1 MVSFKDF
8 IKKFCSHKNLFAG
21 FFLLVLYTLACGAR
35 GETVLTAAGV
45 VFTALYMLIHLFLV
59 WREIK
64 KSGMTKDS
72 PLLSG
77 LTLNFVT
84 ALAAPVAIVNDAGE
98 IVWYNK
104 AFLAAAGERG
114 TLYGKKLSESFSPS
128 LGAARLFRDVAEPI
142 PVSIRGIDYDVSCYK
157 TSSVGKGH
165 CITVWEDKTEITK
178 VKKELEMKSVM
189 VAFVVI
195 DNFSEAVQFVQ
206 DKQRTALAL
215 IGSTLDTWTAS
226 IGGILKEYDKDKFI
240 IIFEQRHFEK
250 LDESRFDI
258 LDKIREIEI
267 DNINM
272 PFTASIGVSKISGTL
287 AEKESAARSALDLAL
302 QRGGDQAVVKSETS
316 VEYYGGRSKS
326 VQKKTKVRSRVIAGE
341 LVNLMKHSGNV
352 IVMGH
357 KYADHDSIASCVA
370 VSRMAKFLGTP
381 VNIVVN
387 IHDFNLK
394 RIFESMRGQSGEYDD
409 LFIDRETAH
418 ELIRSDTLLVVC
430 DVNNPAF
437 FELPELY
444 ESASSFVII
453 DHHRKT
459 GEFINAPKIAY
470 IEPAASSVSEL
481 MCEILEQATP
491 PGTLARPEANLLFA
505 GIILDT
511 KQFTKNTG
519 VKTFGAALY
528 LRSEGASPY
537 DAAKLFSTSISDF
550 MRETVFENNI
560 HIYKNRIAISVYEK
574 EAEPKDKIAASKAA
588 DRLLTVENVCA
599 SFVLCRIDG
608 NVHISSRSDGS
619 VNVQLITEKL
629 GGGGHF
635 DAAGAQLNETTL
647 TDALKL
653 LKEAIDI
660 TLDDGTTRKTEN
672 GL

>member
-8 IKKFCSHKNLFAG
+8 LKKLCSHKSLYAG
-21 FFLLVLYTLACGAR
+21 LVLLILYALAAFARKQTLLGGLGVAFCGIYL
-35 GETVLTAAGV
+35 V
-45 VFTALYMLIHLFLV
+45 IHIIFV

-64 KSGMTKDS
+64 KGGMTKDG
-72 PLLSG
+72 PMLSG
-77 LTLNFVT
+77 LTLGFVT
-84 ALAAPVAIVNDAGE
+84 AFSSPVVIVGGGGE

-104 AFLAAAGERG
+104 AFLAIAGEKT
-114 TLYGKKLSESFSPS
+114 TLYGKKLSEYFSPS
-128 LGAARLFRDVAEPI
+128 LGAARLFRDLGEPI
-142 PVSIRGIDYDVSCYK
+142 PVSYRGINYNVSCYK
-157 TSSVGKGH
+157 TQTVGKGH
-165 CITVWEDKTEITK
+165 CITVWEDTTELCTL
-178 VKKELEMKSVM
+178 KKELEMKSVM

-195 DNFSEAVQFVQ
+195 DNFSEAVQFIQ

-215 IGSTLDTWTAS
+215 IGSTLDAWTAS
-226 IGGILKEYDKDKFI
+226 LGGILKEYDKDKFI
-240 IIFEQRHFEK
+240 ILFEQRHFEK

-272 PFTASIGVSKISGTL
+272 PFTASIGVSKIPGTL
-287 AEKESAARSALDLAL
+287 AEKESAARNALDLAL

-341 LVNLMKHSGNV
+341 LTGLIKNSGNV

-370 VSRMAKFLGTP
+370 VSRMAKFLNTP
-381 VNIVVN
+381 VNVVVN

-394 RIFESMRGQSGEYDD
+394 KIFESMRFQDGEYDD
-409 LFIDRETAH
+409 LFIDREMAH

-430 DVNNPAF
+430 DVNNPSF

-444 ESASSFVII
+444 ESANSFVVI

-459 GEFINAPKIAY
+459 GEFVNPPKIAY

-481 MCEILEQATP
+481 MCEILEQAVP
-491 PGTLARPEANLLFA
+491 PGTLTRPEANLLFS

-519 VKTFGAALY
+519 IKTFGAAQY
-528 LRSEGASPY
+528 LRSEGAEPY
-537 DAAKLFSTSISDF
+537 AATRLFDTSVGDF

-560 HIYKNRIAISVYEK
+560 HIYKERIAISVSEK
-574 EAEPKDKIAASKAA
+574 EADLKDKIAASKAA

-608 NVHISSRSDGS
+608 NVHISARSDGTI
-619 VNVQLITEKL
+619 NVQLITEAL

-635 DAAGAQLNETTL
+635 DAAGAQLNDTTL
-647 TDALKL
+647 TDALKR
-653 LKEAIDI
+653 LKEAIDSH
-660 TLDDGTTRKTEN
+660 LDEAAEKADK
-672 GL
+672 L

>member
-1 MVSFKDF
+1 MLSIKD
-8 IKKFCSHKNLFAG
+8 ILKKFCTNKNIVCGLF
-21 FFLLVLYTLACGAR
+21 VLIVFTLACASR
-35 GETVLTAAGV
+35 KENLLTAIGIQL
-45 VFTALYMLIHLFLV
+45 TALYVVINFILV
-59 WREIK
+59 WRSSVK
-64 KSGMTKDS
+64 KGLTKDS
-72 PLLSG
+72 PMLSG
-77 LTLNFVT
+77 LTLSFVT
-84 ALAAPVAIVNDAGE
+84 SLASPVVIVNESAE

-104 AFLAAAGERG
+104 AFLAVSGDRG
-114 TLYGKKLSESFSPS
+114 TLYGRKLSELFSPS
-128 LGAARLFRDVAEPI
+128 LNAARLFRDITEPV
-142 PVSIRGIDYDVSCYK
+142 PVTVGGVDYDVSCYK

-165 CITVWEDKTEITK
+165 CITLWTDKTQINL
-178 VKKELEMKSVM
+178 VHKELEMKSVM

-195 DNFSEAVQFVQ
+195 DNFAEAIQFIQ

-215 IGSTLDTWTAS
+215 IGSTLDTWCAS

-267 DNINM
+267 DNITM
-272 PFTASIGVSKISGTL
+272 PFTASIGVSKTEGTL
-287 AEKESAARSALDLAL
+287 AQKESAARSALDLAL

-326 VQKKTKVRSRVIAGE
+326 VQKKTKVRSRFIANE
-341 LVNLMKHSGNV
+341 LTSLIKKSGNV

-370 VSRMAKFLGTP
+370 MSRIAKFLGTR
-381 VNIVVN
+381 VNVVVN
-387 IHDFNLK
+387 IHDYNLK
-394 RIFESMRGQSGEYDD
+394 RIFESMRNQSGEYDD
-409 LFIDRETAH
+409 LFVDREMAH

-444 ESASSFVII
+444 ESAESFVVI

-459 GEFINAPKIAY
+459 GEFINPPKISY

-491 PGTLARPEANLLFA
+491 PGTLTRPEANLLFA
-505 GIILDT
+505 GMILDT

-519 VKTFGAALY
+519 VKTFGAAQY
-528 LRSEGASPY
+528 LRGEGASPY
-537 DAAKLFSTSISDF
+537 DATKLFSTSINDF

-560 HIYKNRIAISVYEK
+560 HVYKNKIAISVYEK

-588 DRLLTVENVCA
+588 DRLLTVDNVSA
-599 SFVLCRIDG
+599 SFVLCRIESS
-608 NVHISSRSDGS
+608 VHISSRSDGS
-619 VNVQLITEKL
+619 INVQLILEKL

-635 DAAGAQLNETTL
+635 DAAGAQLDDCTL
-647 TDALKL
+647 TTALER
-653 LKEAIDI
+653 LKAAIDEYCDS
-660 TLDDGTTRKTEN
+660 LKQPKQ
-672 GL
+672 

>member
-1 MVSFKDF
+1 MVIYMVSFKDL
-8 IKKFCSHKNLFAG
+8 IKKFCSHKSTFAG
-21 FFLLVLYTLACGAR
+21 LFLLVLFTLACAAR
-35 GETVLTAAGV
+35 SDNMLTALGIAL
-45 VFTALYMLIHLFLV
+45 TAVYLLIHLLLA
-59 WREIK
+59 WRELK
-64 KSGMTKDS
+64 KSGMTKDG

-77 LTLNFVT
+77 LTLGFVT
-84 ALAAPVAIVNDAGE
+84 SLNSPVVIVGENGE
-98 IVWYNK
+98 ILWYNK
-104 AFLAAAGERG
+104 AFLATASGKG
-114 TLYGKKLSESFSPS
+114 TLYGKKLAEEFSPS
-128 LGAARLFRDVAEPI
+128 LTAARLFRENGEPI
-142 PVSIRGIDYDVSCYK
+142 PVSLHGVDYEVSCYK
-157 TSSVGKGH
+157 TASVGKGH
-165 CITVWEDKTEITK
+165 CITVWEDRTEINR
-178 VKKELEMKSVM
+178 VKKELEMKSLM

-195 DNFSEAVQFVQ
+195 DNFAEAVQFVQ

-215 IGSTLDTWTAS
+215 IGSTLDQWTAS

-240 IIFEQRHFEK
+240 ILFEQRHFDK

-267 DNINM
+267 DNITM
-272 PFTASIGVSKISGTL
+272 PFTASIGVSRISGTL

-326 VQKKTKVRSRVIAGE
+326 VQKKTKVRSRVVANE
-341 LVNLMKHSGNV
+341 LTGLIKSSGNV

-370 VSRMAKFLGTP
+370 VSRIARFLGTP
-381 VNIVVN
+381 VNVVVN

-394 RIFESMRGQSGEYDD
+394 KIFESMRGQAGEYDD

-418 ELIRSDTLLVVC
+418 EYIRSDTLLVVC

-437 FELPELY
+437 FEMPELY
-444 ESASSFVII
+444 ESASSFVVI

-459 GEFINAPKIAY
+459 GEFINKPKISY

-491 PGTLARPEANLLFA
+491 PGTLPRPEANLLFA
-505 GIILDT
+505 GIVLDT

-519 VKTFGAALY
+519 VKTFSAALY

-537 DAAKLFSTSISDF
+537 DATKLFSTSIADF
-550 MRETVFENNI
+550 LRETVFENNI
-560 HIYKNRIAISVYEK
+560 HIYKNKIAISVCEK
-574 EAEPKDKIAASKAA
+574 DADAKDKIAASKAA

-635 DAAGAQLNETTL
+635 DAAGAQLDGCTL
-647 TDALKL
+647 TEALEKL
-653 LKEAIDI
+653 KCAIDSY
-660 TLDDGTTRKTEN
+660 LNDSSVH
-672 GL
+672 